1 MVSRYSDYLLFIE
14 MNYVF
19 FATSLDEFNK
29 QIKIKMKYP
38 LRVVEIF
45 ADKTPMKLNLSVNDK
60 GKYIDYDMLFDSDNM
75 KNEVRKVIETSRKEV
90 RQWEK
95 EQILNY
101 FSNLINTYKS
111 Q

>member
-1 MVSRYSDYLLFIE
+1 
-14 MNYVF
+14 
-19 FATSLDEFNK
+19 
-29 QIKIKMKYP
+29 
-38 LRVVEIF
+38 
-45 ADKTPMKLNLSVNDK
+45 
-60 GKYIDYDMLFDSDNM
+60 MLFDSDNM